1 MGEHLIQSVTVH
13 FTVGILHHDG
23 VQRTARRFC
32 SFTLPGSRIAEYQ
45 HDGREDVRGKLKQL
59 PVEFTVFHD
68 ISDIAGTDA
77 EAPGGSDG
85 VLGGKGTVLDS
96 KHQIACGGMSGGA
109 AGITVS
115 VIPFLAVGAEQKHQ
129 RRIGYEGL
137 IITGNGQPLF
147 QGRLCNLKDCLELL
161 VTGGGSLAGSL
172 KNCEAV
178 FR

>member
-1 MGEHLIQSVTVH
+1 MPRLQAAVTA
-13 FTVGILHHDG
+13 FWAARELSSTASIRSPAEG
-23 VQRTARRFC
+23 V
-32 SFTLPGSRIAEYQ
+32 
-45 HDGREDVRGKLKQL
+45 
-59 PVEFTVFHD
+59 
-68 ISDIAGTDA
+68 
-77 EAPGGSDG
+77 
-85 VLGGKGTVLDS
+85 
-96 KHQIACGGMSGGA
+96 SGGA

-147 QGRLCNLKDCLELL
+147 QGRLCNLKDCIELL

>member
-1 MGEHLIQSVTVH
+1 MESRG
-13 FTVGILHHDG
+13 
-23 VQRTARRFC
+23 QRAGFAFSRCR
-32 SFTLPGSRIAEYQ
+32 GSRIAEYQ

-68 ISDIAGTDA
+68 IRYSRNRCRGSRC
-77 EAPGGSDG
+77 SDG
-85 VLGGKGTVLDS
+85 VPGGKGTVLDS

-147 QGRLCNLKDCLELL
+147 SGPAL
-161 VTGGGSLAGSL
+161 
-172 KNCEAV
+172 
-178 FR
+178 